1 MFVVVSSV
9 IKMEH
14 NMTEGVKV
22 VMHVTMA
29 IPRDGMSWVM
39 SSAVMFM
46 EMAIQEDRVFLV
58 MSSMTKMDN
67 DMNNWMKVVMLVT
80 MAI

>member
-1 MFVVVSSV
+1 
-9 IKMEH
+9 
-14 NMTEGVKV
+14 
-22 VMHVTMA
+22 
-29 IPRDGMSWVM
+29 M

-46 EMAIQEDRVFLV
+46 EMAIQEDRVSLV
-58 MSSMTKMDN
+58 MSSMTKTDN

>member
-1 MFVVVSSV
+1 
-9 IKMEH
+9 
-14 NMTEGVKV
+14 
-22 VMHVTMA
+22 
-29 IPRDGMSWVM
+29 M

-46 EMAIQEDRVFLV
+46 EMAIQEDRVSLV
-58 MSSMTKMDN
+58 MSSMMKTDN